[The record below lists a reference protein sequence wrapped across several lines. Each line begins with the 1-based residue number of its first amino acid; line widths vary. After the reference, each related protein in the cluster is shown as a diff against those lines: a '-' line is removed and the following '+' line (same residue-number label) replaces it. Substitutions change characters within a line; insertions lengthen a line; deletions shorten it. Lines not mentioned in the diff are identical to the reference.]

1 MIPGQHGAL
10 PKLGLPADS
19 DVRVTCRSRPR
30 LTFIDAGITT
40 ELTAQDRTNF
50 IDLFYAI
57 ATGEQPGRERRGSC
71 SS

>member
-1 MIPGQHGAL
+1 MCMWANG
-10 PKLGLPADS
+10 
-19 DVRVTCRSRPR
+19 RVCVSVVLWSRTHPR

-57 ATGEQPGRERRGSC
+57 ATGR
-71 SS
+71 

>member
-1 MIPGQHGAL
+1 MWVNG
-10 PKLGLPADS
+10 
-19 DVRVTCRSRPR
+19 RVFLFVVVWGRTHPR

-57 ATGEQPGRERRGSC
+57 ATGR
-71 SS
+71 